1 MIEDRE
7 YMRRS
12 PTGVQWSP
20 TIVLLVINA
29 TVWVCQLLAFRAG
42 KTDFFDDYLA
52 LSLDGLK
59 SGRVWQ
65 LLTFQFLHAVPMP
78 WHLLLNSWAIFL
90 FGRIVERSLG
100 KWRMLRLYFL
110 SGVMGGLVQML
121 CTWILPAH
129 FGDAPIVG
137 ASAGASGLLA
147 AFAVLLPNQRMVMLV
162 YFIPVVV
169 RAKTLLWLVMGLSVF
184 GMIHPY
190 GNIGHAA
197 HLGGILTGFLFARLV
212 MRGYRVPPV
221 YPGPG
226 STMKITPA
234 QD

>member
-1 MIEDRE
+1 
-7 YMRRS
+7 MRM
-12 PTGVQWSP
+12 QWSP

-29 TVWVCQLLAFRAG
+29 TVWVCQFLAYRAG

-65 LLTFQFLHAVPMP
+65 LLTFQFLHAVPQP

-90 FGRIVERSLG
+90 FGRVVERALG

-110 SGVMGGLVQML
+110 SGVMGGIVQMA
-121 CTWILPAH
+121 CTWIMPVH

-137 ASAGASGLLA
+137 ASAGAFGLVA
-147 AFAVLLPNQRMVMLV
+147 AFAVLLPNQRLILLLFFV
-162 YFIPVVV
+162 IPIAMK
-169 RAKTLLWLVMGLSVF
+169 AKTLLWFSVAMAVF
-184 GMIHPY
+184 GMIVPY

-197 HLGGILTGFLFARLV
+197 HLGGILTGFLFARWV
-212 MRGYRVPPV
+212 TRGYRPPPV

-226 STMKITPA
+226 GPMRITPA

>member
-1 MIEDRE
+1 M
-7 YMRRS
+7 
-12 PTGVQWSP
+12 QWSP

-29 TVWVCQLLAFRAG
+29 TVWVCQFLAYRAG

-65 LLTFQFLHAVPMP
+65 LLTFQFLHAVPQP

-90 FGRIVERSLG
+90 FGRVVERALG

-110 SGVMGGLVQML
+110 SGVMGGIVQMA
-121 CTWILPAH
+121 CTWIMPVH

-137 ASAGASGLLA
+137 ASAGAFGLVA
-147 AFAVLLPNQRMVMLV
+147 AFAVLLPNQRLILLLFFV
-162 YFIPVVV
+162 IPIAMK
-169 RAKTLLWLVMGLSVF
+169 AKTLLWFSVAMAVF
-184 GMIHPY
+184 GMIVPY

-197 HLGGILTGFLFARLV
+197 HLGGILTGFLFARWV
-212 MRGYRVPPV
+212 TRGYRLPPV

-226 STMKITPA
+226 GSMRITPA

>member
-1 MIEDRE
+1 MIEDSDNLRQSP
-7 YMRRS
+7 MRM
-12 PTGVQWSP
+12 QWSP

-29 TVWVCQLLAFRAG
+29 TVWVCQFLAYRAG

-65 LLTFQFLHAVPMP
+65 LLTFQFLHAVPQP

-90 FGRIVERSLG
+90 FGRVVERALG

-110 SGVMGGLVQML
+110 SGVMGGIVQMA
-121 CTWILPAH
+121 CTWIMPVH

-137 ASAGASGLLA
+137 ASAGAFGLVA
-147 AFAVLLPNQRMVMLV
+147 AFAVLLPNQRLILLLFFV
-162 YFIPVVV
+162 IPIAMK
-169 RAKTLLWLVMGLSVF
+169 AKTLLWFSVAMAVF
-184 GMIHPY
+184 GMIVPY

-197 HLGGILTGFLFARLV
+197 HLGGILTGFLFARQV
-212 MRGYRVPPV
+212 MRRH
-221 YPGPG
+221 
-226 STMKITPA
+226 PA
-234 QD
+234 PAVEAKSSLNTIPAPD

>member
-1 MIEDRE
+1 
-7 YMRRS
+7 MRM
-12 PTGVQWSP
+12 QWSP

-29 TVWVCQLLAFRAG
+29 TVWVCQFLAYRAG

-65 LLTFQFLHAVPMP
+65 LLTFQFLHAVPQP

-90 FGRIVERSLG
+90 FGRVVERALG

-110 SGVMGGLVQML
+110 SGVMGGIVQMA
-121 CTWILPAH
+121 CTWIMPVH

-137 ASAGASGLLA
+137 ASAGAFGLVA
-147 AFAVLLPNQRMVMLV
+147 AFAVLLPNQRLILLLFFV
-162 YFIPVVV
+162 IPIAMK
-169 RAKTLLWLVMGLSVF
+169 AKTLLWFSVAMAVF
-184 GMIHPY
+184 GMIVPY

-197 HLGGILTGFLFARLV
+197 HLGGILTGFLFARWV
-212 MRGYRVPPV
+212 TRGYRLPPV

-226 STMKITPA
+226 GSMRITPV